1 MCHKGTNQ
9 QVRDTCFPISKPL
22 CHQLR
27 QLLSLGR
34 NMNHT
39 IPGTDIDH
47 TIPIQFSAML
57 LIFADSVHDLLPQ
70 PADVVLCDGMVVGI
84 VAAGDGIDN
93 HAVILG
99 FGIFKMIPHP
109 LYRGSRTLNSGR
121 GPGIQKNGIFHTP
134 VCQKLLI
141 ERIQLRCLFPKC
153 CQPGQVQLL
162 TIQAQKRQFYAVS
175 QSHIQFLLC
184 TFDIGSCTIFQL
196 LNGVPHR
203 KYTSFLGLM
212 IFYQNDWAL

>member
-1 MCHKGTNQ
+1 
-9 QVRDTCFPISKPL
+9 
-22 CHQLR
+22 
-27 QLLSLGR
+27 
-34 NMNHT
+34 MNHT
-39 IPGTDIDH
+39 LPGTDIDH
-47 TIPIQFSAML
+47 AVPVQFSAML

-99 FGIFKMIPHP
+99 FGIFIMIPYP

-121 GPGIQKNGIFHTP
+121 GPGIQKDGIFYTP
-134 VCQKLLI
+134 VCRKLI
-141 ERIQLRCLFPKC
+141 IKCIQLCCLFPQRSNP
-153 CQPGQVQLL
+153 CQIQLL
-162 TIQAQKRQFYAVS
+162 TIQTQKRQFHAVS

-184 TFDIGSCTIFQL
+184 TFDIGSHTIFQL

-203 KYTSFLGLM
+203 KYASFLGLM
-212 IFYQNDWAL
+212 IFYQNDWVL